1 MESLA
6 REARAMPNHPE
17 SERSVL
23 GAMLRSNEAALLV
36 LESLTE
42 DDFYDPANREVYS
55 AMRAL
60 SETGRALDLVTLD
73 AELSSRGKLEAVGG
87 AQYLIELV
95 NAVPSASNVRAYI
108 RIVDERS
115 TLRKLIRAA
124 EDIVNMSYEGERETR
139 DILESAERAI
149 YDIAMR
155 KGGEQL
161 KPIQPILLNTFE
173 KIEELVKNH
182 GRIEGVPTGYSELD
196 DMLTGLHAG
205 ELVLIAARPSMG
217 KTSFGMNIV
226 ENAAIRAGKKAA
238 VFSLEMPAEQLAMR
252 MLCTEAKVDMQRVRR
267 GQISDEEWGKLSEAM
282 IAIGPSGMFV
292 DASSGVTVA
301 EVRSKARRLQLEQGL
316 DLIMI
321 DYIQLMTA
329 SGRFGSRQEEVS
341 AISRSLKGL
350 ATELGVPVI
359 ALSQLSRAPTG
370 RANHRPM
377 LSDIRESGA
386 IEQDADVVMF
396 IHREDYYEPETAEKN
411 IAEIIIA
418 KQRNGALGTVKLG
431 WKGEYTWF
439 MDLSPRAREARR
451 PRRRKNAPRRRAS
464 RGRDRRSFLA
474 PGGGAVG
481 AQALFAL
488 RAIVAEHRSAHRAA
502 AQRARVRRAVAH
514 GAFHHRHPKHPFAK
528 SSPARMARKA
538 FRALAV
544 SVCSAE
550 GRFMRRQRFTQT
562 MRLPHSSMESST
574 VARSQGSKGLT
585 THTGGAAGMP
595 CGAQGGQGGGGG
607 GQPQGRGGLQPLGG
621 LRPQGR
627 SANRGIRTIG
637 ASGAR
642 SPGQKGGL
650 RYMGNI
656 LSGRGASQSRGTVAG
671 HGHTMPPAAR
681 RSAPMMDILS
691 LRRAIV

>member
-1 MESLA
+1 MEAYA
-6 REARAMPNHPE
+6 REARALPNHPE

-23 GAMLRSNEAALLV
+23 GAMLRSNEAALLAI
-36 LESLTE
+36 ESLSE

-60 SETGRALDLVTLD
+60 SETGRAIDLVTLD
-73 AELSSRGKLEAVGG
+73 AELSRRGKLEAVGG
-87 AQYLIELV
+87 AQYLIGLAS
-95 NAVPSASNVRAYI
+95 AVPSASNVRAYI
-108 RIVDERS
+108 KIVDEKS

-124 EDIVNMSYEGERETR
+124 EGIVNDSYDGERETR
-139 DILESAERAI
+139 EILESAERAI

-161 KPIQPILLNTFE
+161 QPIQPILLNTFE

-226 ENAAIRAGKKAA
+226 ENAAIRAGKKTA

-386 IEQDADVVMF
+386 FEQDADVVMF

-439 MDLSPRAREARR
+439 MDLSPRAREA
-451 PRRRKNAPRRRAS
+451 AAS
-464 RGRDRRSFLA
+464 
-474 PGGGAVG
+474 
-481 AQALFAL
+481 AQA
-488 RAIVAEHRSAHRAA
+488 
-502 AQRARVRRAVAH
+502 
-514 GAFHHRHPKHPFAK
+514 
-528 SSPARMARKA
+528 
-538 FRALAV
+538 
-544 SVCSAE
+544 
-550 GRFMRRQRFTQT
+550 
-562 MRLPHSSMESST
+562 
-574 VARSQGSKGLT
+574 
-585 THTGGAAGMP
+585 
-595 CGAQGGQGGGGG
+595 
-607 GQPQGRGGLQPLGG
+607 
-621 LRPQGR
+621 
-627 SANRGIRTIG
+627 
-637 ASGAR
+637 
-642 SPGQKGGL
+642 
-650 RYMGNI
+650 
-656 LSGRGASQSRGTVAG
+656 
-671 HGHTMPPAAR
+671 
-681 RSAPMMDILS
+681 
-691 LRRAIV
+691 